1 MKQLTLCRAAA
12 AALGLLLL
20 AGCGAASSGPA
31 SSAGGASAAATVPA
45 DSGAAC
51 PFTDDLGREVTLEA
65 APRRVAA
72 LTGSYAD
79 IWCTAGGRDTLVAS
93 ASDAWTDFDLGLGE
107 EVANIGGAM
116 GVSVEELLAAAPDLV
131 LASTNIPSN
140 QEMLPALEA
149 AGVDVAFFSVDT
161 FEDYLRMLEIC
172 TGLTGS
178 PEAYQTYGEAVAE
191 EIEAARARAPGPG
204 APRGRARPPAP
215 PPPPA
220 ALEEQGPEK
229 VLYIRAA
236 ASVVKPKGSS
246 GTVLGEMLADLGCI
260 NIADQDQSLLEDL
273 SMEAILAADPDKI
286 LIVLQ
291 GADPEPA
298 KAQLEGEVLSNPAW
312 QQLTA
317 VREGRVY
324 YMDKDLYHLKP
335 NARWGEAYDHLV
347 EILYGV

>member
-1 MKQLTLCRAAA
+1 M
-12 AALGLLLL
+12 
-20 AGCGAASSGPA
+20 
-31 SSAGGASAAATVPA
+31 
-45 DSGAAC
+45 
-51 PFTDDLGREVTLEA
+51 
-65 APRRVAA
+65 
-72 LTGSYAD
+72 
-79 IWCTAGGRDTLVAS
+79 
-93 ASDAWTDFDLGLGE
+93 
-107 EVANIGGAM
+107 
-116 GVSVEELLAAAPDLV
+116 
-131 LASTNIPSN
+131 
-140 QEMLPALEA
+140 
-149 AGVDVAFFSVDT
+149 
-161 FEDYLRMLEIC
+161 
-172 TGLTGS
+172 
-178 PEAYQTYGEAVAE
+178 
-191 EIEAARARAPGPG
+191 
-204 APRGRARPPAP
+204 
-215 PPPPA
+215 
-220 ALEEQGPEK
+220 
-229 VLYIRAA
+229 
-236 ASVVKPKGSS
+236 VKPKGSS

>member
-12 AALGLLLL
+12 AALCLLLL

-31 SSAGGASAAATVPA
+31 SSAGGASAAATAPA

-51 PFTDDLGREVTLEA
+51 TFTDDLGREVTLEA

-161 FEDYLRMLEIC
+161 FEDYLRMLEVC

-191 EIEAARARAPGPG
+191 EIEAARARA
-204 APRGRARPPAP
+204 A
-215 PPPPA
+215 A

-236 ASVVKPKGSS
+236 ASVIKPKGSS
-246 GTVLGEMLADLGCI
+246 GTVLGKMLADLGCI

>member
-1 MKQLTLCRAAA
+1 M
-12 AALGLLLL
+12 
-20 AGCGAASSGPA
+20 
-31 SSAGGASAAATVPA
+31 
-45 DSGAAC
+45 
-51 PFTDDLGREVTLEA
+51 TLEA

-161 FEDYLRMLEIC
+161 FEDYLRMLEVC

-191 EIEAARARAPGPG
+191 EIEAARARA
-204 APRGRARPPAP
+204 A
-215 PPPPA
+215 A

>member
-12 AALGLLLL
+12 AALCLLLL
-20 AGCGAASSGPA
+20 AGCGAASSGPT
-31 SSAGGASAAATVPA
+31 SSAGGASAAATAPA

-51 PFTDDLGREVTLEA
+51 TFADDLGREVTLEA

-79 IWCTAGGRDTLVAS
+79 IWCTAGGRNTLVAS

-191 EIEAARARAPGPG
+191 EIEAARARA
-204 APRGRARPPAP
+204 A
-215 PPPPA
+215 A

>member
-12 AALGLLLL
+12 AALCLLLL

-31 SSAGGASAAATVPA
+31 SSAGGASAAATAPA
-45 DSGAAC
+45 ASGAAC
-51 PFTDDLGREVTLEA
+51 TFTDDLGREVTLEA

-191 EIEAARARAPGPG
+191 EIEAARARA
-204 APRGRARPPAP
+204 A
-215 PPPPA
+215 A

-317 VREGRVY
+317 VREGKVY

>member
-12 AALGLLLL
+12 AALCLLLL

-31 SSAGGASAAATVPA
+31 SSAGGASAAATAPA

-51 PFTDDLGREVTLEA
+51 TFTDDLGREVTLEA
-65 APRRVAA
+65 ASRRVAA

-191 EIEAARARAPGPG
+191 EIEAARARA
-204 APRGRARPPAP
+204 A
-215 PPPPA
+215 A

>member
-1 MKQLTLCRAAA
+1 MKQLTLCWAAA
-12 AALGLLLL
+12 AALCLLLL

-31 SSAGGASAAATVPA
+31 SSAGGASAAATAPA

-51 PFTDDLGREVTLEA
+51 TFTDDLGREVTLEA

-140 QEMLPALEA
+140 QEMLPALEM
-149 AGVDVAFFSVDT
+149 AGVDVAFFSVNT

-191 EIEAARARAPGPG
+191 EIEAARARA
-204 APRGRARPPAP
+204 A
-215 PPPPA
+215 A

-236 ASVVKPKGSS
+236 ASVIKPKGSS

>member
-12 AALGLLLL
+12 AALCLLLL

-31 SSAGGASAAATVPA
+31 SSAGGASAAATAPA

-51 PFTDDLGREVTLEA
+51 TFTDDLGQEVTLEA

-161 FEDYLRMLEIC
+161 FEDYLRMLEVC

-191 EIEAARARAPGPG
+191 EIEAARARA
-204 APRGRARPPAP
+204 A
-215 PPPPA
+215 A

>member
-12 AALGLLLL
+12 AALCLLLL

-31 SSAGGASAAATVPA
+31 SSAGGASAAATAPA

-51 PFTDDLGREVTLEA
+51 TFTDDLGREVTLEA

-161 FEDYLRMLEIC
+161 FEDYLRMLEVC
-172 TGLTGS
+172 TGLTGN

-191 EIEAARARAPGPG
+191 EIEAARARA
-204 APRGRARPPAP
+204 A
-215 PPPPA
+215 A

>member
-12 AALGLLLL
+12 AALCLLLL

-31 SSAGGASAAATVPA
+31 SSAGGASAAATAPA

-51 PFTDDLGREVTLEA
+51 TFTDDLGREVTLEA

-93 ASDAWTDFDLGLGE
+93 ASDAWTDFDLSLGE

-172 TGLTGS
+172 TGLTGN

-191 EIEAARARAPGPG
+191 EIEAARARA
-204 APRGRARPPAP
+204 A
-215 PPPPA
+215 A

-291 GADPEPA
+291 GADPDPA

>member
-12 AALGLLLL
+12 AALCLLLL

-31 SSAGGASAAATVPA
+31 SSAGGASAAATAPA

-51 PFTDDLGREVTLEA
+51 TFTDDLGREVTLEA

-191 EIEAARARAPGPG
+191 EIEAARARA
-204 APRGRARPPAP
+204 
-215 PPPPA
+215 A

>member
-12 AALGLLLL
+12 AALCLLLL

-31 SSAGGASAAATVPA
+31 SSAGGASAAATAPA

-51 PFTDDLGREVTLEA
+51 TFTDDLGREVTLEA

-191 EIEAARARAPGPG
+191 EIEAARAWA
-204 APRGRARPPAP
+204 A
-215 PPPPA
+215 A

-236 ASVVKPKGSS
+236 ASVIKPKGSS

>member
-12 AALGLLLL
+12 AALCLLLL

-51 PFTDDLGREVTLEA
+51 TFTDDLGREVTLEA

-191 EIEAARARAPGPG
+191 EIEAARARA
-204 APRGRARPPAP
+204 A
-215 PPPPA
+215 A

-236 ASVVKPKGSS
+236 ASVIKPKGSS

>member
-12 AALGLLLL
+12 AALCLLLL

-31 SSAGGASAAATVPA
+31 SSAGGASAAATAPA

-51 PFTDDLGREVTLEA
+51 TFTDDLGREVTLEA

-93 ASDAWTDFDLGLGE
+93 ASGAWTDFDLGLGE

-191 EIEAARARAPGPG
+191 EIEAARARA
-204 APRGRARPPAP
+204 A
-215 PPPPA
+215 A

>member
-12 AALGLLLL
+12 AALCLLLL

-31 SSAGGASAAATVPA
+31 SSAGGASAAATAPA

-51 PFTDDLGREVTLEA
+51 TFTDDLSREVTLEA

-161 FEDYLRMLEIC
+161 FEDYLRMLEVC

-191 EIEAARARAPGPG
+191 EIEAARARA
-204 APRGRARPPAP
+204 A
-215 PPPPA
+215 A

>member
-12 AALGLLLL
+12 AALCLLLL

-31 SSAGGASAAATVPA
+31 SSAGGASAAATAPA

-51 PFTDDLGREVTLEA
+51 TFTDDLSREVTLEA

-172 TGLTGS
+172 TGLTGN

-191 EIEAARARAPGPG
+191 EIEAARARA
-204 APRGRARPPAP
+204 A
-215 PPPPA
+215 A

>member
-12 AALGLLLL
+12 AALCLLLL

-31 SSAGGASAAATVPA
+31 SSAGGASAAATAPA

-51 PFTDDLGREVTLEA
+51 TFTDDLGREVTLEA

-191 EIEAARARAPGPG
+191 EIEAARARA
-204 APRGRARPPAP
+204 A
-215 PPPPA
+215 A
-220 ALEEQGPEK
+220 ALEEQGPKK

>member
-12 AALGLLLL
+12 AALCLLLL

-31 SSAGGASAAATVPA
+31 SSAGGASAAATAPA

-51 PFTDDLGREVTLEA
+51 TFTDDLGREVTLEA

-161 FEDYLRMLEIC
+161 FEDYLRMLEVC

-191 EIEAARARAPGPG
+191 KIEAARARA
-204 APRGRARPPAP
+204 A
-215 PPPPA
+215 A

-236 ASVVKPKGSS
+236 ASVIKPKGSS

>member
-12 AALGLLLL
+12 AALCLLLL

-31 SSAGGASAAATVPA
+31 SSAGGASAAATAPA

-51 PFTDDLGREVTLEA
+51 TFTDDLGREVTLEA

-161 FEDYLRMLEIC
+161 FEDYLRMLEVC

-191 EIEAARARAPGPG
+191 EIEA
-204 APRGRARPPAP
+204 GRARVA
-215 PPPPA
+215 A

>member
-12 AALGLLLL
+12 AALCLLLL

-31 SSAGGASAAATVPA
+31 SSAGGASAAATAPA

-51 PFTDDLGREVTLEA
+51 TFTDDLGREVTLEA

-149 AGVDVAFFSVDT
+149 AGVDMAFFSVDT

-191 EIEAARARAPGPG
+191 EIEAARARA
-204 APRGRARPPAP
+204 A
-215 PPPPA
+215 A

>member
-12 AALGLLLL
+12 AALCLLLL
-20 AGCGAASSGPA
+20 AGCGAASSGPV
-31 SSAGGASAAATVPA
+31 SSAGGASAAATAPA

-51 PFTDDLGREVTLEA
+51 TFTDDLGREVTLEA

-79 IWCTAGGRDTLVAS
+79 IWCTAGGKDTLVAS

-191 EIEAARARAPGPG
+191 EIEAARARA
-204 APRGRARPPAP
+204 A
-215 PPPPA
+215 A

>member
-12 AALGLLLL
+12 AALCLLLL

-31 SSAGGASAAATVPA
+31 SSAGGASAAATAPA

-51 PFTDDLGREVTLEA
+51 TFADDLGREVTLEA

-161 FEDYLRMLEIC
+161 FEDYLRMLEVC

-191 EIEAARARAPGPG
+191 EIEAARARA
-204 APRGRARPPAP
+204 A
-215 PPPPA
+215 A

>member
-12 AALGLLLL
+12 AALCLLLL

-31 SSAGGASAAATVPA
+31 SSAGGASAAATAPA

-51 PFTDDLGREVTLEA
+51 TFTDDLGREVTLEA

-161 FEDYLRMLEIC
+161 FEDYLRMLEVC

-191 EIEAARARAPGPG
+191 EIEAARARA
-204 APRGRARPPAP
+204 A
-215 PPPPA
+215 A
-220 ALEEQGPEK
+220 ALEEQGTEK

>member
-1 MKQLTLCRAAA
+1 MIQLTLCRAAA
-12 AALGLLLL
+12 AALSPLLL

-31 SSAGGASAAATVPA
+31 SSAGGASAAATAPA

-51 PFTDDLGREVTLEA
+51 TFTDDLGREVTLEA

-191 EIEAARARAPGPG
+191 EIEAARARA
-204 APRGRARPPAP
+204 A
-215 PPPPA
+215 A
-220 ALEEQGPEK
+220 ALEEQGTEK

>member
-12 AALGLLLL
+12 AALCLLLL

-31 SSAGGASAAATVPA
+31 SSAGGASAAATAPA

-51 PFTDDLGREVTLEA
+51 TFTDDLGREVTLEA

-191 EIEAARARAPGPG
+191 EIEAARTRA
-204 APRGRARPPAP
+204 A
-215 PPPPA
+215 A

>member
-12 AALGLLLL
+12 AALCLLLL

-31 SSAGGASAAATVPA
+31 SSAGGASAAATAPA

-51 PFTDDLGREVTLEA
+51 TFTDDLSREVTLEA

-161 FEDYLRMLEIC
+161 FEDYLRMLEVC

-191 EIEAARARAPGPG
+191 EIEAARARA
-204 APRGRARPPAP
+204 A
-215 PPPPA
+215 A

-236 ASVVKPKGSS
+236 ASVIKPKGSS

>member
-12 AALGLLLL
+12 AALCLLLL
-20 AGCGAASSGPA
+20 TGCGAASSGPA
-31 SSAGGASAAATVPA
+31 SSAGGASAAATAPA

-51 PFTDDLGREVTLEA
+51 TFADDLGREVTLEA

-79 IWCTAGGRDTLVAS
+79 IWCTAGGRNTLVAS

-161 FEDYLRMLEIC
+161 FEDYLRMLEVC

-191 EIEAARARAPGPG
+191 EIEAARARA
-204 APRGRARPPAP
+204 A
-215 PPPPA
+215 A

-236 ASVVKPKGSS
+236 ASVIKPKGSN
-246 GTVLGEMLADLGCI
+246 GTVLGEMLADLGCV
-260 NIADQDQSLLEDL
+260 NIADQDESLLEDL

-286 LIVLQ
+286 FIVLQ
-291 GADPEPA
+291 GSDP
-298 KAQLEGEVLSNPAW
+298 
-312 QQLTA
+312 
-317 VREGRVY
+317 
-324 YMDKDLYHLKP
+324 
-335 NARWGEAYDHLV
+335 
-347 EILYGV
+347 

>member
-12 AALGLLLL
+12 AALCLLLL

-31 SSAGGASAAATVPA
+31 SSAGGASAAATAPA

-51 PFTDDLGREVTLEA
+51 TFTDDLGREVTLEA

-191 EIEAARARAPGPG
+191 EIEAARARA
-204 APRGRARPPAP
+204 A
-215 PPPPA
+215 A

-298 KAQLEGEVLSNPAW
+298 KEQLEGEVLSNPAW

-317 VREGRVY
+317 VRKGRVY

>member
-12 AALGLLLL
+12 AALCLLLL

-51 PFTDDLGREVTLEA
+51 TFTDDLGREVTLEA

-191 EIEAARARAPGPG
+191 EIEAARARA
-204 APRGRARPPAP
+204 A
-215 PPPPA
+215 A

>member
-12 AALGLLLL
+12 AALCLLLL

-31 SSAGGASAAATVPA
+31 SSAGGASAAATAPA

-51 PFTDDLGREVTLEA
+51 TFTDDLGREVTLEA

-116 GVSVEELLAAAPDLV
+116 GVSVEELLAATPDLV

-191 EIEAARARAPGPG
+191 EIEAARARA
-204 APRGRARPPAP
+204 A
-215 PPPPA
+215 A

-317 VREGRVY
+317 VRESRVY

>member
-1 MKQLTLCRAAA
+1 MMNKTKLCRAAA
-12 AALGLLLL
+12 AALCALLL
-20 AGCGAASSGPA
+20 AGCGGAASSAPA
-31 SSAGGASAAATVPA
+31 SSAAAASSAASAPEQSAAYT
-45 DSGAAC
+45 
-51 PFTDDLGREVTLEA
+51 FTDDLGREVTLEA
-65 APRRVAA
+65 APQRVAA

-191 EIEAARARAPGPG
+191 EIEAARARA
-204 APRGRARPPAP
+204 A
-215 PPPPA
+215 A

>member
-12 AALGLLLL
+12 AALCLLLL

-31 SSAGGASAAATVPA
+31 SSAGGASAAATAPA

-51 PFTDDLGREVTLEA
+51 TFTDDLGREVTLEA

-107 EVANIGGAM
+107 EVTNIGGAM

-149 AGVDVAFFSVDT
+149 AGVDVAFFSVNT

-191 EIEAARARAPGPG
+191 EIEAARARA
-204 APRGRARPPAP
+204 A
-215 PPPPA
+215 A

>member
-12 AALGLLLL
+12 AALCLLLL

-31 SSAGGASAAATVPA
+31 SSAGGASAAATAPA
-45 DSGAAC
+45 DSEAAC
-51 PFTDDLGREVTLEA
+51 TFTDDLGREVTLEA

-149 AGVDVAFFSVDT
+149 AGVDVAFFSADT

-191 EIEAARARAPGPG
+191 EIEAARARA
-204 APRGRARPPAP
+204 A
-215 PPPPA
+215 A

-236 ASVVKPKGSS
+236 ASVVKPKGSN

>member
-12 AALGLLLL
+12 AALCLLLL
-20 AGCGAASSGPA
+20 TGCGAASSGPA
-31 SSAGGASAAATVPA
+31 SSAGGASAAATAPA

-51 PFTDDLGREVTLEA
+51 TFADDLGREVTLEA

-79 IWCTAGGRDTLVAS
+79 IWCTAGGRNTLVAS

-191 EIEAARARAPGPG
+191 EIEAARARA
-204 APRGRARPPAP
+204 A
-215 PPPPA
+215 A

-236 ASVVKPKGSS
+236 ASVIKPKGSN

>member
-12 AALGLLLL
+12 AALCLLLL

-31 SSAGGASAAATVPA
+31 SSADGASAAATAPA

-51 PFTDDLGREVTLEA
+51 TFTDDLGREVTLEA

-172 TGLTGS
+172 TGLTGN

-191 EIEAARARAPGPG
+191 EIEAARARA
-204 APRGRARPPAP
+204 A
-215 PPPPA
+215 A

-291 GADPEPA
+291 GADPDPA

>member
-12 AALGLLLL
+12 AALCLLLL
-20 AGCGAASSGPA
+20 TGCGAASSGPA
-31 SSAGGASAAATVPA
+31 SSAGGASAAATAPA

-51 PFTDDLGREVTLEA
+51 TFTDDLGREVTLEA

-93 ASDAWTDFDLGLGE
+93 ASDAWTDFDLSLGE

-191 EIEAARARAPGPG
+191 EIEAARARA
-204 APRGRARPPAP
+204 A
-215 PPPPA
+215 A

>member
-12 AALGLLLL
+12 AALCLLLL
-20 AGCGAASSGPA
+20 TGCGAASSGPA
-31 SSAGGASAAATVPA
+31 SSSGGASAAAPAPA

-51 PFTDDLGREVTLEA
+51 TFTDDLGREVTLEA

-93 ASDAWTDFDLGLGE
+93 ASDAWTDFDLDLGE

-172 TGLTGS
+172 TDLTGN

-191 EIEAARARAPGPG
+191 EIEAARARA
-204 APRGRARPPAP
+204 A
-215 PPPPA
+215 A